1 MSWQTVKTKAG
12 PRLAVRMRAGRAP
25 KSTNSGHRRR
35 HRTIADTAIQ
45 AVQIMIVTSNNSIIA
60 APGFGDPLTRG
71 MEIDPAAPAFS
82 DDGWSAVKEAA
93 GNKIMLRSQ

>member
-12 PRLAVRMRAGRAP
+12 PRLAVRIRAGGTP
-25 KSTNSGHRRR
+25 KGPNAGHRRR

-60 APGFGDPLTRG
+60 APGFGDRLTRG
-71 MEIDPAAPAFS
+71 VGKRSGGGRILRR
-82 DDGWSAVKEAA
+82 WSVRCE
-93 GNKIMLRSQ
+93 GSRGE